1 MSNAKSAGL
10 NEDRL
15 AYIDRF
21 LTETCGKAD
30 VACVSYAGALD
41 ILAREKK
48 AAGAA
53 L

>member
-1 MSNAKSAGL
+1 MNAG
-10 NEDRL
+10 
-15 AYIDRF
+15 AYWRALDTF
-21 LTETCGKAD
+21 LGETCGKAD
-30 VACVSYAGALD
+30 VACVSYAEAID